1 MPLADVYAIH
11 FAGPLFLTALSG
23 PMLGE
28 PVGWRRWSAVAVGFL
43 GVVVMIQPGTGV
55 FSAVAL
61 DPAAR
66 RRVLRLRHDLR
77 AKAQPD
83 RDQRRDRL
91 LLHPDGD

>member
-28 PVGWRRWSAVAVGFL
+28 PVGWRRWSAVAVGFV

-55 FSAVAL
+55 FSAMAL
-61 DPAAR
+61 IPCSA
-66 RRVLRLRHDLR
+66 
-77 AKAQPD
+77 PCST
-83 RDQRRDRL
+83 
-91 LLHPDGD
+91 PSP